1 MKVTIIMFKY
11 GVLILENW
19 FIMTELG
26 LIKFLMFALLKKV
39 RNMISG
45 QLELNTS
52 ATGIGGMAK
61 NKMEFLEVMS
71 KQALHV

>member
-1 MKVTIIMFKY
+1 
-11 GVLILENW
+11 
-19 FIMTELG
+19 MTELG